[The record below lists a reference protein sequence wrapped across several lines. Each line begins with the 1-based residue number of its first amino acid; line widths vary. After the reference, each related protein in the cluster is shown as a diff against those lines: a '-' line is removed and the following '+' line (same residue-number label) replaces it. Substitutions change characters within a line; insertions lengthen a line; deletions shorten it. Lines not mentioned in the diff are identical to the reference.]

1 MLYLLQIRVRE
12 GSGLLII
19 KSIRIEGFGGID
31 HFESSFDP
39 RIVLLSGEKAGTV
52 MAAIGKLLGYGAIVE
67 PDLHGTGDSS
77 LITAE
82 IELNGE
88 TCRVTS
94 NHQTAMLQNREE
106 RAVSCYPARHN
117 GPFAERLLRY
127 KETEEYYA
135 ADAFAGQTAGIGAT
149 RTFRACLNSFIR
161 NYQPE
166 PLINSPE
173 HRITL
178 LDSGLFVAEREGS
191 PGRRAVLSA
200 TEKALFEFQCFLQIN
215 AFWENVESIRD
226 LNHASWPLFITDPP
240 ELIYPSAGKPEWLE
254 KAGNL
259 GRQVFLLNTK
269 PKKNDLPG
277 RSIKSAI

>member
-1 MLYLLQIRVRE
+1 M
-12 GSGLLII
+12 II
-19 KSIRIEGFGGID
+19 KSIRIEGFGDID
-31 HFESSFDP
+31 HFASSFDP

-127 KETEEYYA
+127 KDTEKYYT

-149 RTFRACLNSFIR
+149 RTFRACLNGFIKQYR
-161 NYQPE
+161 PE
-166 PLINSPE
+166 PLINSTE
-173 HRITL
+173 HRIAL
-178 LDSGLFVAEREGS
+178 LESGLFVAERVGLS
-191 PGRRAVLSA
+191 RLRAELSA
-200 TEKALFEFQCFLQIN
+200 EEKALFEFQCFLYVN
-215 AFWENVESIRD
+215 AFWKNVESIRD
-226 LNHASWPLFITDPP
+226 LNHASGPLFITDPP
-240 ELIYPSAGKPEWLE
+240 ELIDPSAGKPEWLE
-254 KAGNL
+254 RAGKL
-259 GRQVFLLNTK
+259 GRQVFLLNT
-269 PKKNDLPG
+269 G
-277 RSIKSAI
+277 